1 MAVSGEETLTHLRF
15 LPPLLAVAVFMQLLD
30 ATILNTALPVIAKDL
45 NESALNMQSAV
56 ISYALTVAVLM
67 PLSGYLCD
75 RYGTR
80 RVFSLSMLLFA
91 VGSVL
96 CASAPSLAL
105 LVVGR
110 IVQGMGGAMLMPVP
124 RLIVMKTYPRDR
136 LVSVMNY
143 VITPALIGPVLGPVV
158 GGYLVDYASWHWIF
172 LINVPM
178 GVMGFL
184 LALKILPDYRAKDAD
199 QQHLDLG
206 GFLLFAGGALG
217 LTLSVETVVHAESRL
232 FSLVCVVLGS
242 VCLYGYWLHAQKDKH
257 PLYATNLLQV
267 RTYRLGLSANLVSR
281 MGINAVPFLLPLLY
295 QLVFGYSASHSGWM
309 MMPVAVAAMIAKSF
323 INPLTKRFGFR
334 LVLMSNT
341 RLLGVVI
348 MLLSLASVDN
358 VFWFLLPL
366 LFLMGICNS
375 IHFSTANA
383 LTIADLRDW
392 QAGSGNSLLSVN
404 QQLAI
409 SIGIALGSVLLNS
422 FHYSLFGGEKLY
434 TAFQYTFIV
443 VGLITFLSSFI
454 FKHLH
459 PRDGQ
464 NLIQRD

>member
-1 MAVSGEETLTHLRF
+1 MLESNQKNLPYLRF

-56 ISYALTVAVLM
+56 IAYALTVAVFM

-75 RYGTR
+75 RYGTK
-80 RVFSLSMLLFA
+80 RVFAGAMLLFGI
-91 VGSVL
+91 GSVL
-96 CASAPSLAL
+96 CASAPSLSM
-105 LVVGR
+105 LVLGR

-143 VITPALIGPVLGPVV
+143 VVTPALIGPVLGPVV

-178 GVMGFL
+178 GLIGML
-184 LALKILPDYRAKDAD
+184 LSIKILPDYRAADARH
-199 QQHLDLG
+199 QHLDVI
-206 GFLLFAGGALG
+206 GFLLFVGGALG
-217 LTLSVETVVHAESRL
+217 LTLSVEMVVRPESRL
-232 FSLVCVVLGS
+232 FSAVCAVLGCLS
-242 VCLYGYWLHAQKDKH
+242 LYGYWLHAKRDRH
-257 PLYATNLLQV
+257 ALYATDLLQV
-267 RTYRLGLSANLVSR
+267 RTYRLGLSANMVSR
-281 MGINAVPFLLPLLY
+281 IGINAVPFLLPLLY
-295 QLVFGYSASHSGWM
+295 QLVFGFSASHSGWM
-309 MMPVAVAAMIAKSF
+309 MVPVVVAAMLAKSL
-323 INPLTKRFGFR
+323 INPLTRRFGFR

-348 MLLSLASVDN
+348 MSLSLASVSN
-358 VFWFLLPL
+358 VFWFLIPL

-375 IHFSTANA
+375 IQFSTTNA

-443 VGLITFLSSFI
+443 VGVITFLSSFI

-464 NLIQRD
+464 NLIQRG